1 MTIIDKRGRIISLW
15 EKTRGLLIFCACV
28 FGIGVALRRFM
39 YNCGFKKKTR
49 LKARV
54 ISVGNITLGGTGKT
68 PLVEYIAR
76 KLKENNKKVAVLSRG
91 YGGGDEVKL
100 FSKRNKDIPVLVGP
114 NRAETGKEAVSTLGA
129 EVIVLDDGF
138 QHWSL
143 ERDVDI
149 VTLNSTL
156 LVWEDRLLPAGTLR
170 EKTDS
175 LKRAKVF
182 VLTRVSPDSKINLW
196 LEFLKS
202 INPNTPVFLT
212 CHRPLGFINSSG
224 ESSPLNLIKDKD
236 IIAFS
241 GIAGPEAFEETLKG
255 LGARLVYSIRYP
267 DHYYYNSGDLQEI
280 VKIAGES
287 PFIITTEKDLVRIKG
302 DKLDNRLFAL
312 AVELE
317 FLKNSDRHHF
327 SELIGAS

>member
-1 MTIIDKRGRIISLW
+1 MTIIDRRGKLIPLW
-15 EKTRGLLIFCACV
+15 EKTRGFLIFCAYV

-39 YNCGFKKKTR
+39 YSCGFKKKTR
-49 LKARV
+49 LKAKV

-76 KLKENNKKVAVLSRG
+76 KTKENNKNVVILSRG
-91 YGGGDEVKL
+91 YRGGDEVKL

-138 QHWSL
+138 QHWAL
-143 ERDVDI
+143 QRDVDI

-156 LVWEDRLLPAGTLR
+156 PVWEDRLLPAGTLR

-175 LKRAKVF
+175 LKRAKAF
-182 VLTRVSPDSKINLW
+182 VLTRVSTSGPEINLW
-196 LEFLKS
+196 LEFLKG

-255 LGARLVYSIRYP
+255 LGARLVHSIRYP
-267 DHYYYNSGDLQEI
+267 DHYHYNSGDLQEI

-287 PFIITTEKDLVRIKG
+287 PFIITTEKDLVRIEG

-317 FLKNSDRHHF
+317 FLKEEDRF
-327 SELIGAS
+327 WGKVL

>member
-1 MTIIDKRGRIISLW
+1 MFSLW
-15 EKTRGLLIFCACV
+15 EKTRGLLIFCSCV

-39 YNCGFKKKTR
+39 YSCGFKKKTR
-49 LKARV
+49 LKAKV

-76 KLKENNKKVAVLSRG
+76 KIKENNKNVVILSRG
-91 YGGGDEVKL
+91 YRGGDEVKL
-100 FSKRNKDIPVLVGP
+100 FSKRNKDIPVLVGQ

-149 VTLNSTL
+149 VTLDTSTGLSTGSTL
-156 LVWEDRLLPAGTLR
+156 PVWEDRLLPAGTLR

-175 LKRAKVF
+175 LKRAKAF
-182 VLTRVSPDSKINLW
+182 VLTRVSPDLKINLW
-196 LEFLKS
+196 LEFLRG

-224 ESSPLNLIKDKD
+224 ESSPLDLIKDKD
-236 IIAFS
+236 ILAFS

-255 LGARLVYSIRYP
+255 LGARLIHSIRYP
-267 DHYYYNSGDLQEI
+267 DHYHYNSKDLQEI

-287 PFIITTEKDLVRIKG
+287 PFLITTEKDLVRIKG
-302 DKLDNRLFAL
+302 DKLDNRFFAL
-312 AVELE
+312 VVELE
-317 FLKNSDRHHF
+317 FLKDEDKFLSFMGR
-327 SELIGAS
+327 G